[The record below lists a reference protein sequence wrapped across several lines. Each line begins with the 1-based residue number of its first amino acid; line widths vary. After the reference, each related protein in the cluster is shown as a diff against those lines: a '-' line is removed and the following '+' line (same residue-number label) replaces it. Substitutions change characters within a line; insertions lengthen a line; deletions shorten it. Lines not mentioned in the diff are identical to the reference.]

1 MAEWE
6 EYDRLEP
13 FGQPRGDMQAGIVA
27 NAVLRAFGGGKG
39 PDPRAFSI
47 DAMIEKDLGPA
58 DDEEARTLA
67 ERQLEQ
73 FKAFAERSKKEKE
86 LRERGVTQQRVLVP
100 RGEKPAGRVIA
111 PRRKGR

>member
-6 EYDRLEP
+6 EYNRLEP

-27 NAVLRAFGGGKG
+27 NAMFRVFGGGHG
-39 PDPRAFSI
+39 PDPRSFAI

-58 DDEEARTLA
+58 DEEEERQIA

-73 FKAFAERSKKEKE
+73 FKAFAERSKKEREAK
-86 LRERGVTQQRVLVP
+86 ERGETRRVLVP
-100 RGEKPAGRVIA
+100 RGEKPPGRVIA
-111 PRRKGR
+111 PRRSRGR